1 MAMSLKQK
9 EAYPKKKGKKNPKIK
24 ANFGGAL
31 Q

>member
-9 EAYPKKKGKKNPKIK
+9 EAYPKKKGKKKLKVK
-24 ANFGGAL
+24 ANFGGAP